1 MLWTELDPYDRF
13 RAAAAAGFHDVE
25 MLFPGELDPDKL
37 ELLLSQLGLQMV
49 LFDPAA
55 GDWAAGERGL
65 MCLPGREDEFRS
77 TVHSALGLASR
88 LGTTRINILAGIPA
102 TSIPSEVSTRKALGN
117 LRRAAE
123 LAAKDGVEVLVE

>member
-1 MLWTELDPYDRF
+1 
-13 RAAAAAGFHDVE
+13 
-25 MLFPGELDPDKL
+25 
-37 ELLLSQLGLQMV
+37 
-49 LFDPAA
+49 
-55 GDWAAGERGL
+55 

-102 TSIPSEVSTRKALGN
+102 TSIPSEVSTRTALGN

-123 LAAKDGVEVLVE
+123 LAAKDGVEVLVETSTPPMSPVTGSAPRIKQLESQR

>member
-1 MLWTELDPYDRF
+1 MPRLAANLTMLWTELDPYDRF

-55 GDWAAGERGL
+55 GD
-65 MCLPGREDEFRS
+65 
-77 TVHSALGLASR
+77 
-88 LGTTRINILAGIPA
+88 
-102 TSIPSEVSTRKALGN
+102 
-117 LRRAAE
+117 
-123 LAAKDGVEVLVE
+123 